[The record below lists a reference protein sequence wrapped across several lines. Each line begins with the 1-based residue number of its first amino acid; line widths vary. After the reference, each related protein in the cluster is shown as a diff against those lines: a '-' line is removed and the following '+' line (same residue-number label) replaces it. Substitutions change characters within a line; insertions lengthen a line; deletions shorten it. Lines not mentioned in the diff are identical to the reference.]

1 MRPRITSPVGS
12 ASPSALQPRSIRGR
26 NATTVQSVVRFDSC
40 ILRDLYQRFMSSP
53 VSVPDSGLVKTVCGV
68 QSHVDFGDTDSNLRR
83 ILDWLDHE
91 QVQGADLVVFPE
103 CMLSGYCFSSLDE
116 ALASAQTIPGPATD
130 AVAEVCLAKNLH
142 VVFGLLELGPQGTVY
157 NSCVLVGPRGLVA
170 TYRKV
175 HLPYLGV
182 DRFTTQGEGLYR
194 AVQADEMRIGMHI
207 CYDGSFPESSRC
219 LALDG
224 ADLLVLPTNWPP
236 GADTFA
242 KYLPNARALENNVYF
257 MSVNRVGTE
266 RGFRFIGNSRIC
278 DPNGN
283 PIADAPHENEQVLRA
298 TIDCAKARN
307 KRLVRVPK
315 EHVIDRWA
323 DRRPAYYGSIAQ
335 EHHLERKID

>member
-1 MRPRITSPVGS
+1 
-12 ASPSALQPRSIRGR
+12 
-26 NATTVQSVVRFDSC
+26 
-40 ILRDLYQRFMSSP
+40 MSST
-53 VSVPDSGLVKTVCGV
+53 SLLPDSGLVKTVCGV
-68 QSHVDFGDTDSNLRR
+68 QTHVDFADTQANLRR
-83 ILDWLDHE
+83 ILCWLEHE

-103 CMLSGYCFSSLDE
+103 CMLSGYCFASSEE
-116 ALASAQTIPGPATD
+116 ALPHAQSIPGPATE
-130 AVAEVCLAKNLH
+130 AVAEICLAKKMH
-142 VVFGLLELGPQGTVY
+142 VVFGLLELGPQGTIY
-157 NSCVLVGPRGLVA
+157 NSCVLVGPSGVVA

-175 HLPYLGV
+175 HLPFLGI
-182 DRFTTQGEGLYR
+182 DRFTSQGEGLYR
-194 AVQADEMRIGMHI
+194 AVPVDEMYIGMHI

-283 PIADAPHENEQVLRA
+283 PLADAAHEDEQILRA
-298 TIDCAKARN
+298 TIDCSKARN

-323 DRRPAYYGSIAQ
+323 DRRPAYYGAIAL

>member
-1 MRPRITSPVGS
+1 MSQTNNTQ
-12 ASPSALQPRSIRGR
+12 ASSLI
-26 NATTVQSVVRFDSC
+26 
-40 ILRDLYQRFMSSP
+40 
-53 VSVPDSGLVKTVCGV
+53 KTVCGV
-68 QSHVDFGDTDSNLRR
+68 QTNVDFANTSANLQRM
-83 ILDWLDHE
+83 LNWLEHE
-91 QVQGADLVVFPE
+91 QVHGADLVVFPE
-103 CMLSGYCFSSLDE
+103 CMLSGYCFSSLEE
-116 ALASAQTIPGPATD
+116 ALPHAESIPGPATL
-130 AVAEVCLAKNLH
+130 AIAKVCQAKNLH
-142 VVFGLLELGPQGTVY
+142 VVFGLLELGPNATIY
-157 NSCVLVGPRGLVA
+157 NSCVLVGPSGVLS

-175 HLPYLGV
+175 HLPFLGV
-182 DRFTTQGEGLYR
+182 DRFTTQGENAYR
-194 AVQADEMRIGMHI
+194 ATDVDQMKIGMHI

-283 PIADAPHENEQVLRA
+283 PIADAADEKEQILRA
-298 TIDCAKARN
+298 TIDCSKARN

-323 DRRPAYYGSIAQ
+323 DRRPSYYSGIVE
-335 EHHLERKID
+335 EHHLERKVD